1 MQLCAVATGDIYC
14 YQRNTLDPPCK
25 IYVRL
30 VYMENVKVS
39 LKKMYAQQGEN
50 EYNEGTQGPAEIQ
63 HNGLKAGEYARWRG
77 TA

>member
-1 MQLCAVATGDIYC
+1 
-14 YQRNTLDPPCK
+14 
-25 IYVRL
+25 
-30 VYMENVKVS
+30 MENVKVS

-50 EYNEGTQGPAEIQ
+50 EYNEGTQGPAEIR